1 MVSPKKPSTFVGDGC
16 TERNFVVFIVALIK
30 IYSLPRL
37 FIYQGKLLVWCYME
51 LCRFVGFIPL
61 NMNIFLRCMKMAT
74 PGPGTYAMPEPTNAQ
89 VYIVVVAV
97 VVFLLLFI
105 EVRDCALCFPL
116 ICCCCGAHSQFTTQ
130 INMAKKWQW
139 QKQSKWQVGNTGR
152 GLLPPDSYVKI
163 I

>member
-1 MVSPKKPSTFVGDGC
+1 MVLYAIMQICWVYPIEYEYFFAVHENGDAG
-16 TERNFVVFIVALIK
+16 
-30 IYSLPRL
+30 S
-37 FIYQGKLLVWCYME
+37 
-51 LCRFVGFIPL
+51 
-61 NMNIFLRCMKMAT
+61 
-74 PGPGTYAMPEPTNAQ
+74 GTYAMPEATNAQ